1 MEGTDMVRL
10 YERSYMGL
18 KLNLRDISDA
28 DSLFEPPGGGNSIN
42 WVLGHVVM
50 TRRLVLRLAGAEPT
64 ADAELVEIYSGE
76 EGVVFD
82 RARARPLEQL
92 LADLDASQARLM
104 EALPR
109 LTPEALAAPARNS
122 TVADVLTFLWF
133 HEGYHNGQLGL
144 LRRLVGKPGVIKQP
158 KGLITV

>member
-1 MEGTDMVRL
+1 MDAKEL
-10 YERSYMGL
+10 LKAYERSYMGL

-28 DSLFEPPGGGNSIN
+28 DGRVEPAGGGNSIN

-50 TRRLVLRLAGAEPT
+50 TRRLVLRLAGAEPVSGP
-64 ADAELVEIYSGE
+64 ELVELYSGE

-82 RARARPLEQL
+82 RSRARPLERL
-92 LADLDASQARLM
+92 VAELDASQDRLR
-104 EALPR
+104 EALPG
-109 LTPEALAAPARNS
+109 LSPEALAAPARNT
-122 TVADVLTFLWF
+122 TVADLLTFLWF

-158 KGLITV
+158 RGLVTA